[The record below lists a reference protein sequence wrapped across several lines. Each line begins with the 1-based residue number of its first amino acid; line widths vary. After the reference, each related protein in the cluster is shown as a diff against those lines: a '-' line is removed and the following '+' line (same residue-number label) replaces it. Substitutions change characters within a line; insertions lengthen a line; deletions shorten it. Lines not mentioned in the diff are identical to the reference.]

1 MKRWINVL
9 VLGLAIAFG
18 AVAQAQEVSRKIEI
32 KRDTRLGTVVLPK
45 GEYDVKFV
53 EGKEGEVLFL
63 RGKHEVL
70 KATYTIIKLEK
81 DAENSAVISTANND
95 GSFNLKRIEFRGKSA
110 ALVFDNTV
118 ATAISKQ

>member
-9 VLGLAIAFG
+9 VLGLAITFSAI
-18 AVAQAQEVSRKIEI
+18 AQAQEVSRKIEI
-32 KRDTRLGTVVLPK
+32 KRDTRLGTEVLPK

-53 EGKEGEVLFL
+53 EGKEGELVFL
-63 RGKHEVL
+63 RGKREVL
-70 KATYTIIKLEK
+70 KATYTIMKLEK
-81 DAENSAVISTANND
+81 DAENGAVVSTANND
-95 GSFNLKRIEFRGKSA
+95 GSYNLKRIEFRGKSA